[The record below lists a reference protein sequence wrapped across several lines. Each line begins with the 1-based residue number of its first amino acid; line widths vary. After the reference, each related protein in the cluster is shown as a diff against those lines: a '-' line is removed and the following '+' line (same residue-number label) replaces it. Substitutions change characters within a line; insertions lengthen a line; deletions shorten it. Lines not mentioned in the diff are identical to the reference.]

1 MKIQYIKANCNRQTS
16 SSTYSNNQTI
26 NKNQLSSRLK
36 VIEFLKDQLY
46 PTGRRFFFLFL
57 SFFIYL
63 LKLDTSIS
71 SFQIEN
77 QELFPTKRL
86 LNQRIREIRQKLMS
100 NLNQQQ
106 IFRESS

>member
-1 MKIQYIKANCNRQTS
+1 MKSQYIKANCNRQTS

-46 PTGRRFFFLFL
+46 PTD
-57 SFFIYL
+57 I
-63 LKLDTSIS
+63 SIS